1 MLNKREFIK
10 HIYDTPC
17 DVCPIAVYCK
27 EVSTISCTS
36 TAAHYF
42 NSHTKDGREIK
53 CPARDLRKAELNSN

>member
-1 MLNKREFIK
+1 MLNKREFIR

-27 EVSTISCTS
+27 EVFTISCTS

-42 NSHTKDGREIK
+42 NTHSKEGEGVKWPIADSRRTE
-53 CPARDLRKAELNSN
+53 